1 MNIFLEKVTI
11 DYKDILYRLL
21 QYSLF
26 EESEYDLNE
35 MNNNAIFEY
44 KYFDRY
50 FTDDDRDAYFIREQN
65 TNKLLGFAMVNTY
78 VQIFDNEHSIAEYM
92 VIPKYRRNKIGK
104 RVAIELFNK
113 YKGNWE
119 VKPSF
124 NSNKA
129 YLFWKNV
136 VEDYTH
142 NNFKMKD
149 GIFTFT
155 NELEKHDKRN

>member
-1 MNIFLEKVTI
+1 MNFFLEKVTV
-11 DYKDILYRLL
+11 DYKETLYRLL

-35 MNNNAIFEY
+35 MNDKGIFEY
-44 KYFDRY
+44 KHFDKY

-78 VQIFDNEHSIAEYM
+78 MQIFDNGHSIAEFM
-92 VIPKYRRNKIGK
+92 VIPKYRRNKIGTK
-104 RVAIELFNK
+104 VALELFNK

-124 NSNKA
+124 NNHKA
-129 YLFWKNV
+129 YLFWKKV

-142 NNFKMKD
+142 NNFEFKD

-155 NELEKHDKRN
+155 N